1 MKRSAPKSAALQAIR
16 EVARETGSTG
26 GTVDAVPTKSSDR
39 PVTDDELAALA
50 LAYDP
55 DTVVPDDAVS
65 LWDLTEQD
73 LGPLPAWYMPPV
85 TAGLRSHQL
94 WRRRVAILII
104 CAFIVIDAYGL
115 CSTFGS
121 LVVA

>member
-1 MKRSAPKSAALQAIR
+1 MSHRSRTQR
-16 EVARETGSTG
+16 G
-26 GTVDAVPTKSSDR
+26 
-39 PVTDDELAALA
+39 
-50 LAYDP
+50 
-55 DTVVPDDAVS
+55 
-65 LWDLTEQD
+65 
-73 LGPLPAWYMPPV
+73 
-85 TAGLRSHQL
+85 SHQL